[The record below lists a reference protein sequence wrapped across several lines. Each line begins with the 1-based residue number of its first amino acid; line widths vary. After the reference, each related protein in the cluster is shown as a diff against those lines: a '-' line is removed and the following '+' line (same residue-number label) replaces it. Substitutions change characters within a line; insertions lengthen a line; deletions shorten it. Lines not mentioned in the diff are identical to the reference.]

1 MEEIIIKE
9 KDDSVSFEAI
19 QELLTAAHMSNAEKG
34 LIYATANQSVDKLK
48 AKIGEDGVCFIAMLG
63 DVLAGTVTIS
73 FRELN
78 YWYHSGEVAIIK
90 LLGVSPEFKGRH
102 ISSKL
107 IEKCIECA
115 EKKGRRVIIAD
126 SAEQNVILRNL
137 LHKYGFLTVDY
148 CKYAANNFYTNVYV
162 RWLDG
167 CPHSRLSRSIHYKLK
182 RMKIRLKYKPDTG
195 KK

>member
-19 QELLTAAHMSNAEKG
+19 QELLNAAHKSNEEKG
-34 LIYATANQSVDKLK
+34 LKYATANQSVEKLK
-48 AKIGEDGVCFIAMLG
+48 SKIGEGDVCFTAMLG
-63 DVLAGTVTIS
+63 DVLVGTVTIS

-78 YWYHSGEVAIIK
+78 YWYHKGEVCIIK
-90 LLGVSPEFKGRH
+90 LLGVSPEYKGRH
-102 ISSKL
+102 ISSRL

-115 EKKGRRVIIAD
+115 EEKGRRVIVAD
-126 SAEQNVILRNL
+126 SAEQNVIIRSL
-137 LHKYGFLTVDY
+137 LYKYGFLTVDY

-162 RWLDG
+162 KWLDG
-167 CPHSRLSRSIHYKLK
+167 CPHSNLSCSMHYKLK